1 MGLEELTTACAVPLS
16 SMAESSPPSV
26 FVQSLLGLPTGY
38 YLGFYSQALGEYL
51 LLLSVVE
58 STDSTKNR
66 LKLFFKIYMKFLK
79 AKLGFTMHW
88 Q

>member
-38 YLGFYSQALGEYL
+38 YRGFYSQALGEYL
-51 LLLSVVE
+51 LLLSVVIQC
-58 STDSTKNR
+58 SSMMQKSLHRGDSTPVWFYTEN
-66 LKLFFKIYMKFLK
+66 L
-79 AKLGFTMHW
+79 
-88 Q
+88 

>member
-51 LLLSVVE
+51 LLLSVVIRC
-58 STDSTKNR
+58 SSMMQKSLHRGDSTPVWFYTEN
-66 LKLFFKIYMKFLK
+66 L
-79 AKLGFTMHW
+79 
-88 Q
+88 